1 HRDRPAQVL
10 HRTLGGEERGGHHHR
25 VVGTAPEPDDLA
37 VLQPGLDDREPG
49 AGELDDVRHREPLV
63 LRNYSA
69 VVYHIL
75 QSFTGNDT
83 PSIWRSGP
91 LSATFTTVTAAP
103 RSTALSTVASVTCPA
118 LLSVRSRK
126 GFRDEPRPR
135 RPPPAATPVR
145 PRGAVRGRHRCG
157 PLAALPRQAG

>member
-1 HRDRPAQVL
+1 RPGGRSEGQLLGASPDLGLDAETQRLDRAAAGERVIGAVQPLDDLLVGEPAVPEHRDRPAQVL

-37 VLQPGLDDREPG
+37 VLQPGLADREPG

-91 LSATFTTVTAAP
+91 LSATFT
-103 RSTALSTVASVTCPA
+103 
-118 LLSVRSRK
+118 
-126 GFRDEPRPR
+126 
-135 RPPPAATPVR
+135 
-145 PRGAVRGRHRCG
+145 
-157 PLAALPRQAG
+157 